1 MRAAF
6 LLALVGFACSARA
19 ADPLALTIRPQLPAN
34 VITVADAAAYY
45 LEPSGYEFYPRT
57 PVGGDARRIVYR
69 PVREIPAD
77 AAPLSIEGALLAI
90 APADAYL
97 IVDHERR
104 AVALSCARCRDDA
117 AAMPAS
123 RVDVASLFERAR
135 REAVDSSESMLD
147 SNAIVATERG
157 DDRSLASEDASV
169 ATNAKKVPAAPKRAV
184 KPSRRASA
192 PSAENIG
199 DTPVR
204 RASTA
209 PTPAVASRHDGPP
222 TPVELESTRVGA
234 QSFAAIEPAPA
245 LFGPAEPVV
254 PPAPTY
260 TYELVAGETLE
271 QVLTRWGKREHL
283 NVIYRAGFQLPVIQ
297 NTTVP
302 AQTLSEAVTYV
313 LGLLAGT
320 PHALVAEE
328 APNQVLV
335 IKTP

>member
-1 MRAAF
+1 MRAAL
-6 LLALVGFACSARA
+6 LLALVGFACCASAV
-19 ADPLALTIRPQLPAN
+19 DPLALTIRPQLPAN

-57 PVGGDARRIVYR
+57 PVGGDARRIVFR
-69 PVREIPAD
+69 PVREIPAG
-77 AAPLSIEGALLAI
+77 AAPLSIESALLAI

-104 AVALSCARCRDDA
+104 AVAFSCARCRDDRA
-117 AAMPAS
+117 EMPAS

-135 REAVDSSESMLD
+135 RDPIHSNESTIDSEPVVASEHNNEKRLD
-147 SNAIVATERG
+147 SVAPEG
-157 DDRSLASEDASV
+157 SNSPDIA
-169 ATNAKKVPAAPKRAV
+169 AAPQHAV
-184 KPSRRASA
+184 NQSPHAPAPTDKKGAGAS
-192 PSAENIG
+192 
-199 DTPVR
+199 TL

-209 PTPAVASRHDGPP
+209 PAMALRREDPP
-222 TPVELESTRVGA
+222 TAVEIETTRVGA
-234 QSFAAIEPAPA
+234 QSFAAIEPAAA
-245 LFGPAEPVV
+245 LFGPAEPAVR
-254 PPAPTY
+254 PAPTY

-302 AQTLSEAVTYV
+302 AQSLSEAVTYV

-328 APNQVLV
+328 APNQALV